1 MATIDLP
8 NNILEALST
17 VLQQLQQ
24 SLPEVKQ
31 APDFSAIAFKWEN
44 SELKATMRAK
54 EMDKLTVIRGLQAA
68 IKQIEVDERK
78 ELDDA
83 QVLAVIEKQIKQR
96 KESIKAFEG
105 AGREDLASKEQA
117 ELEVLSQF
125 LPEAMTEEE
134 LDSMIAQTIAAQE
147 ATSMKDMGKVMNSL
161 RPLIAGRADPSQV
174 SAKIKAKL
182 A

>member
-1 MATIDLP
+1 MTTLKDQIT
-8 NNILEALST
+8 E
-17 VLQQLQQ
+17 VLKT
-24 SLPEVKQ
+24 S
-31 APDFSAIAFKWEN
+31 
-44 SELKATMRAK
+44 MRARD
-54 EMDKLTVIRGLQAA
+54 MAQVTVIRSLQAA

-78 ELDDA
+78 ELDDT

-96 KESIKAFEG
+96 KESVKAFEG

-117 ELEVLSQF
+117 EIEVLSQF

-134 LDSMIAQTIAAQE
+134 LDSLIEQTIVAQG

-161 RPLIAGRADPSQV
+161 RPLIAGRADPAPV
-174 SAKIKAKL
+174 SAKIKAQL

>member
-1 MATIDLP
+1 MTTLKNQITD
-8 NNILEALST
+8 
-17 VLQQLQQ
+17 V
-24 SLPEVKQ
+24 
-31 APDFSAIAFKWEN
+31 
-44 SELKATMRAK
+44 LKATMRAK
-54 EMDKLTVIRGLQAA
+54 EMGKLTVIRSLQAA

-96 KESIKAFEG
+96 KESVKAFEG

-117 ELEVLSQF
+117 EIEVLSQF

-134 LDSMIAQTIAAQE
+134 LDSMIAQTIQAQQ

-161 RPLIAGRADPSQV
+161 RPLIAGRADPAQV
-174 SAKIKAKL
+174 SAKIKSKL
-182 A
+182 S

>member
-1 MATIDLP
+1 MTTLKDQITD
-8 NNILEALST
+8 
-17 VLQQLQQ
+17 VLK
-24 SLPEVKQ
+24 S
-31 APDFSAIAFKWEN
+31 S
-44 SELKATMRAK
+44 MRAK
-54 EMDKLTVIRGLQAA
+54 DMATVTVIRGVQAA
-68 IKQIEVDERK
+68 IKQIEVDERI

-161 RPLIAGRADPSQV
+161 RPLIAGRADPSLV
-174 SAKIKAKL
+174 SSKIKAKL

>member
-1 MATIDLP
+1 MTTLKNQITD
-8 NNILEALST
+8 
-17 VLQQLQQ
+17 V
-24 SLPEVKQ
+24 
-31 APDFSAIAFKWEN
+31 
-44 SELKATMRAK
+44 LKATMRAK
-54 EMDKLTVIRGLQAA
+54 DMPKLTVIRSLQAA

-96 KESIKAFEG
+96 KDSIKAFEG
-105 AGREDLASKEQA
+105 ANRQDLASKEQA
-117 ELEVLSQF
+117 ELEILSQF
-125 LPEAMTEEE
+125 LPAAMTEEE
-134 LDSMIAQTIAAQE
+134 LDSIIAQTISAQE

-161 RPLIAGRADPSQV
+161 RPLIAGRADPAQV

>member
-1 MATIDLP
+1 MTTLKDQITD
-8 NNILEALST
+8 
-17 VLQQLQQ
+17 VLKT
-24 SLPEVKQ
+24 S
-31 APDFSAIAFKWEN
+31 
-44 SELKATMRAK
+44 MRAK
-54 EMDKLTVIRGLQAA
+54 DMATVTVIRGLQAA

-96 KESIKAFEG
+96 KESVKAFEG

-117 ELEVLSQF
+117 EIEVLSQF

-134 LDSMIAQTIAAQE
+134 LDSMIAQTIEAQQ

-161 RPLIAGRADPSQV
+161 RPLIAGRADPAQV

-182 A
+182 S

>member
-1 MATIDLP
+1 MTTLKSQI
-8 NNILEALST
+8 T
-17 VLQQLQQ
+17 
-24 SLPEVKQ
+24 EV
-31 APDFSAIAFKWEN
+31 
-44 SELKATMRAK
+44 LKATMRAK
-54 EMDKLTVIRGLQAA
+54 EMSKLTVIRSLQAA
-68 IKQIEVDERK
+68 IKQIEVDDRK

-96 KESIKAFEG
+96 KESIKAFLG
-105 AGREDLASKEQA
+105 ANRDDLASKEQA
-117 ELEVLSQF
+117 ELEILSQF

-134 LDSMIAQTIAAQE
+134 LDSIIAQTIIAQE

-161 RPLIAGRADPSQV
+161 RPLIAGRADPAQV

>member
-1 MATIDLP
+1 MTTLKNQITD
-8 NNILEALST
+8 ALKTS
-17 VLQQLQQ
+17 
-24 SLPEVKQ
+24 
-31 APDFSAIAFKWEN
+31 
-44 SELKATMRAK
+44 MRAK
-54 EMDKLTVIRGLQAA
+54 DMATVTVLRSLQAA
-68 IKQIEVDERK
+68 IKQIEVD
-78 ELDDA
+78 D

-105 AGREDLASKEQA
+105 AGRNDLASKEQA
-117 ELEVLSQF
+117 EAEIISQF

-134 LDSMIAQTIAAQE
+134 LDSIIEQTIAAQE

-161 RPLIAGRADPSQV
+161 RPIIAGRADPAQV

>member
-1 MATIDLP
+1 MTTLKNQITD
-8 NNILEALST
+8 
-17 VLQQLQQ
+17 V
-24 SLPEVKQ
+24 
-31 APDFSAIAFKWEN
+31 
-44 SELKATMRAK
+44 LKATMRAK
-54 EMDKLTVIRGLQAA
+54 EMSTLTVIRGLQAA
-68 IKQIEVDERK
+68 IKQIEVDDRV

-96 KESIKAFEG
+96 KESIKAFLG
-105 AGREDLASKEQA
+105 ANRDDLASKEQA

-134 LDSMIAQTIAAQE
+134 LDSIIAQTISAQE

-161 RPLIAGRADPSQV
+161 RPLIAGRADPSLV
-174 SAKIKAKL
+174 SSKIKAKL